1 MRKIFKIKGIDVMAY
16 MMAKNKVAIELRKSN
31 PAIKRIMYK
40 THEFYSRIQFQEFY
54 FLS

>member
-1 MRKIFKIKGIDVMAY
+1 MRKIFKIKGIDVMA
-16 MMAKNKVAIELRKSN
+16 KSKVAIELRKSN